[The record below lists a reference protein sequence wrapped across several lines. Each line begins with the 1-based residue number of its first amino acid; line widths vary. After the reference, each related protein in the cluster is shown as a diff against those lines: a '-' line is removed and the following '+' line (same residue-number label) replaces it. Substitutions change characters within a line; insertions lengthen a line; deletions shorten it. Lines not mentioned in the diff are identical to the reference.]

1 MHGIDWKSAIL
12 GLSRID
18 RRYIYLAILACV
30 AIPLITGVK
39 MTMRI
44 TSPVRSLYDAIERL
58 EPGSYVWLATDYDPG
73 SMPELYPMNTSF
85 VQHLFSKDAKIIC
98 ASLWPAG
105 TPLAQRIFDEL
116 APSYGK
122 TYGIDYVNLGFKEGR
137 EAVMISVAEDLKK
150 TFPSDYLG
158 TSVDSLPMLS
168 GITSLRNVK
177 MLICVSAGYPGIKEW
192 VQQIAT
198 RYNIIIGGGVT
209 AVSAPEMYPYI
220 QSGQLVG
227 LLAGMKG
234 AAEYELLLSKPGLGT
249 AGMVAQSYVHLM
261 IVVFIVFA
269 NVAFILEKGKK

>member
-1 MHGIDWKSAIL
+1 MHGINWKSAIL

-18 RRYIYLAILACV
+18 RRYIYLAILVCV

-39 MTMRI
+39 MTMGI

-198 RYNIIIGGGVT
+198 RYNIMIGGGVT

-234 AAEYELLLSKPGLGT
+234 AAEYELLLNKPALGT

-261 IVVFIVFA
+261 IVVFIIFA

>member
-168 GITSLRNVK
+168 GVTSLRDVK

-198 RYNIIIGGGVT
+198 RYNITIGGGVT

-220 QSGQLVG
+220 QSGQLIG